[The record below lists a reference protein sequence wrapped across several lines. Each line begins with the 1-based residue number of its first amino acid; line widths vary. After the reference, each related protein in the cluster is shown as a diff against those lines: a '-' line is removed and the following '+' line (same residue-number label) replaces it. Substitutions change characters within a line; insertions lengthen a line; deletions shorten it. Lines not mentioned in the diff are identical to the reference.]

1 MEKQFEIQS
10 VLNTQSFLDEI
21 KDMTKECYA
30 EIENSNPED
39 VAIRERAY
47 HRIKAIDSMMTRLQ
61 SVVDSDKIKD
71 KSWTIL

>member
-1 MEKQFEIQS
+1 VDKQAEIRS
-10 VLNTQSFLDEI
+10 VLNTQSFIDEI
-21 KDMTKECYA
+21 KEMTKECYA
-30 EIENSNPED
+30 DIENSNPED

-47 HRIKAIDSMMTRLQ
+47 QRIKAIDSMMTRLQ

>member
-1 MEKQFEIQS
+1 MDKKSEIKS
-10 VLNTQSFLDEI
+10 VLNTEAFLAEV
-21 KDMTKECYA
+21 KDMVQECFD

-39 VAIRERAY
+39 VEIRERAY
-47 HRIKAIDSMMTRLQ
+47 QRIKAVNSMMTRLQ

>member
-1 MEKQFEIQS
+1 VDKKAEINS

-21 KDMTKECYA
+21 KEMTKECYA

-47 HRIKAIDSMMTRLQ
+47 HRIKAIDNMMTRLQ

>member
-1 MEKQFEIQS
+1 MEKQFEIQA

-47 HRIKAIDSMMTRLQ
+47 HRIKAIDRMMTRLQ

>member
-47 HRIKAIDSMMTRLQ
+47 HRIKAIDNMMTRLQ

>member
-1 MEKQFEIQS
+1 MEKQSEIKA

-39 VAIRERAY
+39 VAVRERAY
-47 HRIKAIDSMMTRLQ
+47 HRIKAIDNMMTRRQ
-61 SVVDSDKIKD
+61 SVVDSDKIKN

>member
-1 MEKQFEIQS
+1 MDRKAEIRS
-10 VLNTQSFLDEI
+10 VLNTEAFIEEI
-21 KDMTKECYA
+21 KDMTQECFS

-39 VAIRERAY
+39 VAVRERAY
-47 HRIKAIDSMMTRLQ
+47 NRILAINNMMTRLQ

>member
-1 MEKQFEIQS
+1 MDKKAEINS

-21 KDMTKECYA
+21 KEMTKECYA

-47 HRIKAIDSMMTRLQ
+47 HRIKAIDNMMTRLQ
-61 SVVDSDKIKD
+61 SVVDNDKIKD